1 MNYNL
6 DYIMLCIGIV
16 TLLVAIGSL
25 VVGIKSLDYSKKQV
39 LLSKKPINKTL
50 LNDFSGAINH
60 LLDVI
65 DNAKRNNYASAKLS
79 EDDAVE
85 EWQDICIR
93 DCKLIEVFDKDFSNE
108 LMILYYID
116 HTTNLFE
123 YEEIIKNLK
132 VKIDYYNNNI

>member
-6 DYIMLCIGIV
+6 DFIMLCVGIV
-16 TLLVAIGSL
+16 TLLVAIGTL
-25 VVGIKSLDYSKKQV
+25 IIGIKSLKYNKKQV
-39 LLSKKPINKTL
+39 SLSKKPISKDL

-65 DNAKRNNYASAKLS
+65 DNAKKNNYAYAKLS
-79 EDDAVE
+79 KDASVE
-85 EWQDICIR
+85 EWQEVCIR
-93 DCKLIEVFDKDFSNE
+93 DCKLLEVFDKDFSNE
-108 LMILYYID
+108 LMVLYYID

-132 VKIDYYNNNI
+132 VKIDYYYNNI